1 MNFDQRCRMFSLG
14 LTLWICVV
22 AVTMEHH
29 DALSQSL
36 GVFHA
41 GLAGMVTASAFM
53 PRTMLRWP

>member
-1 MNFDQRCRMFSLG
+1 MFSLG
-14 LTLWICVV
+14 LALWICVV